1 MIIQINMPYSFVATS
16 QEDSTRGLNQLK
28 KQLTATIVR
37 FNPQGGSSTDKVCLL
52 EEDPRP
58 GVYRVRTGLLPRIR
72 EMAPL
77 CGLHIAGETDNRW
90 RISKTFRP
98 QVIHVPLRDYQER
111 LVSGVLKHDM
121 GVMCAATGA
130 GKRLWV
136 ETLLPTPTGWKK
148 IGDVRVGDALF
159 DDQGKTCRVTQAH
172 AIDFGNSFK
181 IVFSDGEEIVADAEH
196 LWQVTDRQSRAVASK
211 HSARVSAAS
220 RNRCLPDDRPACHR
234 VLDTASMRAGLRV
247 GAACN
252 YAIANTKALELPDR
266 PLPLDPYVLGAWL
279 GDGTSAQG
287 TITVADIEIIRE
299 IERAGWKCRAV
310 PASVRVSRQRDCK
323 SVTYCMYGTHVV
335 LRGMGL
341 LHNKHVPQEYLR
353 GSAQQR
359 LSLLQGLL
367 DTDGSVQ
374 SGQVDFAV
382 TNEKIADA
390 VYELAVSLGMKAS
403 RSQRPAM
410 LYGVAHGISYRVR
423 FTPTMSVFR
432 LARKLTKLSFEVR
445 QMSKRTQRYV
455 VSIEPVPSVL
465 MRCIAVDSPSH
476 LYLAGKGMVPTH
488 NTWMAA
494 AIIARR
500 NVPTI
505 YLVHTLDLLE
515 QTQTQLHDLL
525 KVRIGIWGGG
535 HKDIQPVTVGM
546 VQTLV
551 EGKGVDDKM
560 FGQVIVDE
568 VHHLA
573 ANTFYEV
580 TEKFLAPIVVGLS
593 ATPYRQDKADLMI
606 EAGGGPIT
614 ARISVSELIDAGY
627 LARPHILFH
636 PVQTQTGYDKLPT
649 WLVYRRYIVENEPR
663 NQMIANLA
671 KQGLDEQK
679 TVLIYVR
686 MIKHADR
693 IVKHLGAVD
702 YVVLDGRD
710 DATQRRKVFGDLRSK
725 KTRLVVSTLVREGVD
740 LPSLDVIIN
749 AAGGSDTMQ
758 IVGRALRKSGDK
770 MYATVHDF
778 VDHAHITLLRSSH
791 ARIERLR
798 QEPAFRIIA
807 EV

>member
-1 MIIQINMPYSFVATS
+1 MIIQVNMPYSFVATS

-37 FNPQGGSSTDKVCLL
+37 FNPQGGASTDKVCLL

-77 CGLHIAGETDNRW
+77 CGLHVAGETDDRW

-98 QVIHVPLRDYQER
+98 QVIEVPLRDYQER
-111 LVSGVLKHDM
+111 LVSAVLKHDM

-130 GKRLWV
+130 GK
-136 ETLLPTPTGWKK
+136 
-148 IGDVRVGDALF
+148 
-159 DDQGKTCRVTQAH
+159 
-172 AIDFGNSFK
+172 
-181 IVFSDGEEIVADAEH
+181 
-196 LWQVTDRQSRAVASK
+196 
-211 HSARVSAAS
+211 
-220 RNRCLPDDRPACHR
+220 
-234 VLDTASMRAGLRV
+234 
-247 GAACN
+247 
-252 YAIANTKALELPDR
+252 
-266 PLPLDPYVLGAWL
+266 
-279 GDGTSAQG
+279 
-287 TITVADIEIIRE
+287 
-299 IERAGWKCRAV
+299 
-310 PASVRVSRQRDCK
+310 
-323 SVTYCMYGTHVV
+323 
-335 LRGMGL
+335 
-341 LHNKHVPQEYLR
+341 
-353 GSAQQR
+353 
-359 LSLLQGLL
+359 
-367 DTDGSVQ
+367 
-374 SGQVDFAV
+374 
-382 TNEKIADA
+382 
-390 VYELAVSLGMKAS
+390 
-403 RSQRPAM
+403 
-410 LYGVAHGISYRVR
+410 
-423 FTPTMSVFR
+423 
-432 LARKLTKLSFEVR
+432 
-445 QMSKRTQRYV
+445 
-455 VSIEPVPSVL
+455 
-465 MRCIAVDSPSH
+465 
-476 LYLAGKGMVPTH
+476 
-488 NTWMAA
+488 TWMAA

-515 QTQTQLHDLL
+515 QTQAQLHDLL

-535 HKDIQPVTVGM
+535 HKDLQPVTVGM

-551 EGKGVDDKM
+551 EGKEVDAKM

-649 WLVYRRYIVENEPR
+649 WMVYRRYIVENEPR

-671 KQGLDEQK
+671 KQGLEEGK

-686 MIKHADR
+686 QTKHAER

-702 YVVLDGRD
+702 YVVLDGKD
-710 DATQRRKVFGDLRSK
+710 DADRRREVFGKLKSGVM
-725 KTRLVVSTLVREGVD
+725 RLVVSTLVREGVD
-740 LPSLDVIIN
+740 IPKLDVIIN
-749 AAGGSDTMQ
+749 AAGGADTMQ

-770 MYATVHDF
+770 KYATVHDF
-778 VDHAHITLLRSSH
+778 VDHAHITLLRSSY